1 MAQTTTHLRRT
12 IASGEYAIDP
22 RAVAEAMLRHFRRVA
37 SGSTR
42 DMPVTGDPI
51 DRLAIRS
58 AQDNTGARRDA
69 A

>member
-1 MAQTTTHLRRT
+1 MAHTTTYLRRT

-22 RAVAEAMLRHFRRVA
+22 RAVAEAMLRRFQRVA

-51 DRLAIRS
+51 DRLAVRS
-58 AQDNTGARRDA
+58 AQDDTRARRDA